1 VINLFY
7 ENSTRTRSSFEIAGK
22 YLGADVINI
31 TASSSS
37 VTKGESLKD
46 TARTL
51 DQMAPDIIV
60 MRHKASG
67 AHEIVAK
74 NVKARVINAG
84 DGTHQHPSQGLL
96 DLLTILTHKGT
107 INGLKVAIIGDILH
121 SRVARSDIW
130 GLKTF
135 GADVWLCAP
144 PTLLPAKVEQLTET
158 TPTEQPAKTE
168 QPTETTLTEQ
178 SAKTEQPTE
187 TTLTEQSAKTE
198 QPKQDTKTNT
208 TSQNQS
214 DGIVIDGKT
223 ISIGQTVSK
232 LKSDWGEPSRI
243 DQNSY
248 SLERYVYI
256 NNYKHFFMVS
266 IKDNKIAEIF
276 TNDMTFQY
284 KGVTGKMDANDITNV
299 RYLDLKNF
307 RAELKEEGKDTF
319 VLLNKDYK
327 AEGILIRTSDYKQQ
341 LQLRYSQ
348 QFLDNFKTE
357 LIDIINSARV
367 QEEAAVLTS
376 DDTAANVAYY
386 HSWDM
391 SKNNYVGYTN
401 QKGENPFD
409 RMTAGGVKYTMAGE
423 SVVKIEGEDAINT
436 YHQLMMEAGTRT
448 NLLNP
453 ELTHYGLAAF
463 DSNFTIYVTLD
474 LFAPAKE

>member
-1 VINLFY
+1 
-7 ENSTRTRSSFEIAGK
+7 
-22 YLGADVINI
+22 
-31 TASSSS
+31 
-37 VTKGESLKD
+37 
-46 TARTL
+46 
-51 DQMAPDIIV
+51 
-60 MRHKASG
+60 
-67 AHEIVAK
+67 
-74 NVKARVINAG
+74 
-84 DGTHQHPSQGLL
+84 
-96 DLLTILTHKGT
+96 
-107 INGLKVAIIGDILH
+107 
-121 SRVARSDIW
+121 
-130 GLKTF
+130 
-135 GADVWLCAP
+135 
-144 PTLLPAKVEQLTET
+144 PAEQ
-158 TPTEQPAKTE
+158 TPKTEQPATTKPAEQTPKTE
-168 QPTETTLTEQ
+168 QPATTKPTEQ
-178 SAKTEQPTE
+178 TEQ
-187 TTLTEQSAKTE
+187 
-198 QPKQDTKTNT
+198 NT

-214 DGIVIDGKT
+214 DGIIINGKT
-223 ISIGQTVSK
+223 IAIGQSVSK

-256 NNYKHFFMVS
+256 NDYKHFFMVS
-266 IKDNKIAEIF
+266 IKENKIAEIF

-307 RAELKEEGKDTF
+307 RAELKDDGRDTF

-327 AEGILIRTSDYKQQ
+327 AEGILVRTSDYKQQ

-367 QEEAAVLTS
+367 QEGAVSLTS

-401 QKGENPFD
+401 PNGQNPFD

-423 SVVKIEGEDAINT
+423 SVVKIEGEDAISA

-463 DSNFTIYVTLD
+463 DSNFTIHVTLD
-474 LFAPAKE
+474 LFTPAAE